1 MSELIEAM
9 NTDLI
14 QFVLDHPSH
23 PGNIGGVARA
33 IKTMGFG
40 HLALVNPKRFP
51 SVEAT
56 QRASG
61 AADVLHEARLADSL
75 AEAISDSTLVI
86 GTSSRERSL
95 KIPVLTPRE
104 AAEAVASE
112 VANERQVSFIFGAE
126 NNGLSNDDL
135 VRCHFHVM
143 IPANP
148 VYCSLNLASA
158 VQLIAYELRCR
169 LIEPQQGTGKSS
181 LASAGLPKVDID
193 EPCTQDEM
201 EQFYQHL
208 ESVLV
213 KIGFLNPNNPRH
225 LMARLKRLY
234 NRAQPDQTEIKILRG
249 VLALT
254 EKNQSGIPSDANED
268 KT

>member
-1 MSELIEAM
+1 M
-9 NTDLI
+9 NTNLV

-23 PGNIGGVARA
+23 PGNIGAVARA
-33 IKTMGFG
+33 IKTMGFS

-61 AADVLHEARLADSL
+61 AADVLHNAKQASSL
-75 AEAISDSTLVI
+75 SEAIADSTLVI
-86 GTSSRERSL
+86 GTSSRERHL
-95 KIPVLTPRE
+95 KIPVLTPRQ
-104 AAEAVASE
+104 AAEE
-112 VANERQVSFIFGAE
+112 VAKVVTLGQQASFVFGAE
-126 NNGLSNDDL
+126 NNGLSNDNL

-148 VYCSLNLASA
+148 EYCSLNLAAA
-158 VQLIAYELRCR
+158 VQLIAYDLRCR
-169 LIEPQQGTGKSS
+169 LIETDEGTI
-181 LASAGLPKVDID
+181 PDIVRQATSEQD
-193 EPCTQDEM
+193 ESPCTQGEM

-208 ESVLV
+208 EAVLV

-234 NRAQPDQTEIKILRG
+234 NRAQPDTTEMKILRG

-254 EKNQSGIPSDANED
+254 EKKQPAIPQDANKEQP
-268 KT
+268 

>member
-1 MSELIEAM
+1 M

-33 IKTMGFG
+33 IKTMGFS

-75 AEAISDSTLVI
+75 AEAICDSTLVI

-104 AAEAVASE
+104 AAEE
-112 VANERQVSFIFGAE
+112 VAKEVAQARQVSFVFGAE
-126 NNGLSNDDL
+126 NNGLSNDNL

-148 VYCSLNLASA
+148 AYCSLNLASA

-169 LIEPQQGTGKSS
+169 LLEPQPSAAKGDDSNASKAEGDLPCIQG
-181 LASAGLPKVDID
+181 
-193 EPCTQDEM
+193 EM

-208 ESVLV
+208 ESVLI

-234 NRAQPDQTEIKILRG
+234 NRTQPDQIEMKILRG
-249 VLALT
+249 ILALT
-254 EKNQSGIPSDANED
+254 EKNQPMIPSDSNKD
-268 KT
+268 LT